1 MGFFFIDS
9 VFSILVNSECRS
21 AAPSVSRQVHQNSYN
36 FCSTYTAV
44 TRLAWAI
51 TGGEPRRHRTIPS
64 AKPHRNV
71 RNNSFILNYCSSCK
85 ETRELDSLLAANH
98 VDIDCDYGARL
109 HVHSRGKPKW
119 PRTINIQ
126 NVLFL
131 LKPIRII
138 GVLRYPKI
146 NDSSYLPRHII
157 IATIYKYLIL

>member
-9 VFSILVNSECRS
+9 VFSILINSEYRS

-71 RNNSFILNYCSSCK
+71 RVTIASFSITVVVVARRHANW
-85 ETRELDSLLAANH
+85 TRFSPRITSTSIATT
-98 VDIDCDYGARL
+98 ARL

-131 LKPIRII
+131 LKPIQII

-146 NDSSYLPRHII
+146 NDSSYFSEYPVVL
-157 IATIYKYLIL
+157 